1 MTYIER
7 AKGIPSYTVMCSA
20 YSGVGG
26 GVVGGV
32 GEEGRRGGEVAAGAA
47 RTVPIRYPSSHFA
60 ALPSLAVT

>member
-1 MTYIER
+1 
-7 AKGIPSYTVMCSA
+7 MCSA